1 MVPDDLETDP
11 VHKKVT
17 LRRFVNDEK
26 CGPRESRERSRS
38 CYRNE
43 LRKVLLEYLQWMRA
57 MKKWLAQSC
66 FERVIITSLESFS
79 SLLLLNQAHG
89 KQKKRTRRHKKF
101 RIKSNKYFMGE
112 EEDDWFSY
120 CCNVMKVEIK
130 SFFSN
135 LCRIGLV
142 VHSWLCTICAPRISY
157 PEL

>member
-1 MVPDDLETDP
+1 MVPDDRKTDP

-26 CGPRESRERSRS
+26 CGPRESRERSLS

-43 LRKVLLEYLQWMRA
+43 LRKVLLEYLQWTRA
-57 MKKWLAQSC
+57 MKKWLAQLC

-79 SLLLLNQAHG
+79 SLLLLNQAQG
-89 KQKKRTRRHKKF
+89 KQKKRIEHKKF

-112 EEDDWFSY
+112 EEDDWFSD

-130 SFFSN
+130 SFFFEF
-135 LCRIGLV
+135 V
-142 VHSWLCTICAPRISY
+142 
-157 PEL
+157 

>member
-57 MKKWLAQSC
+57 MKKWLAQLC
-66 FERVIITSLESFS
+66 FERVIITILESFS
-79 SLLLLNQAHG
+79 SLLCFSQAHG
-89 KQKKRTRRHKKF
+89 KQKKRTRRKKF
-101 RIKSNKYFMGE
+101 RIKFNKYFLGE
-112 EEDDWFSY
+112 EEDDWFSD
-120 CCNVMKVEIK
+120 CCNVMKIEIK
-130 SFFSN
+130 SFFFSN